1 MYLLAVLGLHCCGL
15 FSSGSKW
22 GLLASCGALAKL
34 LCGMSN
40 LPRPEIKSMSP
51 ALVGG

>member
-22 GLLASCGALAKL
+22 GLLASCGARA
-34 LCGMSN
+34 SYF
-40 LPRPEIKSMSP
+40 
-51 ALVGG
+51 GGFPVADSGL